1 MRSVAELRRWL
12 ARSDVR
18 LALAL
23 SGAISALLLALLGVL
38 FFVSSHEAAEVIED
52 ALEHELAEAASE
64 LATPDGPDRFALS
77 PHRSAL
83 RIVGGSGGS
92 HALYGEWPSRGR
104 LYGEGTSSV
113 RLALASPHDHW
124 TEELDLPGGGY
135 LQGALPLGEF
145 VEERR
150 EQLGQ
155 LALSF
160 GIGLIGVL
168 GVAGYATRRS
178 LAPLRSATRAL
189 ERIDERHLGERIPWR
204 GTGDDVDRHA
214 AALNRVLGRLE
225 NSFARMAAFSADVAH
240 ELRTPVNRILNLS
253 EVALLG
259 AQPEAATPSLEA
271 IRDAAE
277 EMGRMIDDMLLLA
290 RGEEGRLTVRPQPLA
305 VAEVVGD
312 LAELYRPSCEEREVL
327 LSVLEREDAGQLAT
341 DPHLLQRAVS
351 NLLDNAVRHAPRG
364 GRIEVELRRE
374 GEEAHIA
381 VSDSGPGIPE
391 PERERIFDRFVQLDP
406 ARSQGGAGLGLPIA
420 RMIARLLGGDLVVR
434 SSALGGACFEL
445 ILRSLKSA
453 EPGVVRTAAEGAR

>member
-1 MRSVAELRRWL
+1 MRSVAELRRWW
-12 ARSDVR
+12 ARSDVH

-23 SGAISALLLALLGVL
+23 CGAISALLLALLGVL
-38 FFVSSHEAAEVIED
+38 FFVASHEAAEVIEN
-52 ALEHELAEAASE
+52 ALEHELADAAAE
-64 LATPDGPDRFALS
+64 LATPDRPDRFARS

-83 RIVGGSGGS
+83 RSVDAAGRSRV
-92 HALYGEWPSRGR
+92 LYGSWPRRGR
-104 LYGEGTSSV
+104 LYGDDTSSV
-113 RLALASPHDHW
+113 RLALASRRDHW
-124 TEELDLPGGGY
+124 MEELRLPGGGF
-135 LQGALPLGEF
+135 LQGALPLEEF

-155 LALSF
+155 LALTF
-160 GIGLIGVL
+160 AIGLVGVL
-168 GVAGYATRRS
+168 GVAAYATRRS
-178 LAPLRSATRAL
+178 LAPLRSATHAL

-225 NSFARMAAFSADVAH
+225 ASFARMAAFSADVAH

-253 EVALLG
+253 DVALLD
-259 AQPEAATPSLEA
+259 AEAEAAAPSLEA
-271 IRDAAE
+271 IRAAAD

-290 RGEEGRLTVRPQPLA
+290 RGEEGRLAVRPQRLA

-312 LAELYRPSCEEREVL
+312 LAELYRPSCEEREVV
-327 LSVLEREDAGQLAT
+327 LSVLEREDAGKLAT

-364 GRIEVELRRE
+364 GRIEIELRRE
-374 GEEAHIA
+374 GDEAHIA
-381 VSDSGPGIPE
+381 VSDSGPGVPE

-434 SSALGGACFEL
+434 GSALGGACFEL
-445 ILRSLKSA
+445 ILRSLQN
-453 EPGVVRTAAEGAR
+453 PGPGAARAAAEGAT